1 MDAILQ
7 RITETKIIG
16 VIRAETPE
24 EALEIS
30 EACYE
35 GGVDIIEITYSVPHA
50 SDVINEIDKKMSDK
64 ILLGAGTVL
73 DSETAKNAIEAGAK
87 FIVAP
92 TFSKSACFLCNRY
105 KIDYIPGIMTPNEA
119 LLAIENG
126 CRVVKLFPAKFLG
139 PSYIKALKG
148 PMPQIDIIPTGGI
161 NKENV
166 IEWINAGAIAVG
178 VGSALLKGDKEQ
190 VTKNALEFTELIEN
204 RKIDR

>member
-1 MDAILQ
+1 MDHVLK
-7 RITETKIIG
+7 RITSTKIMA

-50 SDVINEIDKKMSDK
+50 SDVIYELDKKMSDK

-73 DSETAKNAIEAGAK
+73 DSETAKNAIEAGSK

-139 PSYIKALKG
+139 PSYIKALKA
-148 PMPQIDIIPTGGI
+148 PLPQLEIVPTGGI
-161 NKENV
+161 NKDNAK
-166 IEWINAGAIAVG
+166 EWIKAGAIAIG
-178 VGSALLKGDKEQ
+178 IGSSLVKGTKEQ
-190 VTKNALEFTELIEN
+190 IKRNAKEFLEIIN
-204 RKIDR
+204 K